1 MGSDADEHHADE
13 SPLSMTWSVGRI
25 AAVVAMLAIIGFW
38 AWVFSGAPAKANPD
52 YLDDRDYAAALE
64 ARCQE
69 LRDDIAELPS
79 ATELPDRTER
89 AAVLDQANAL
99 VAGFIDDVAAEA
111 PTEGS
116 AATAIDGWLGDWRT
130 YLGDR
135 ERYVERLRAD
145 EGDRFYVSKSPL
157 GDTVD
162 ETIEVFADV
171 NRIEACATP
180 GDVG

>member
-111 PTEGS
+111 PTEARPPRRSTDGS
-116 AATAIDGWLGDWRT
+116 ATGGPTSAIASGTSSGCAPTRATGST
-130 YLGDR
+130 
-135 ERYVERLRAD
+135 
-145 EGDRFYVSKSPL
+145 
-157 GDTVD
+157 
-162 ETIEVFADV
+162 
-171 NRIEACATP
+171 
-180 GDVG
+180 